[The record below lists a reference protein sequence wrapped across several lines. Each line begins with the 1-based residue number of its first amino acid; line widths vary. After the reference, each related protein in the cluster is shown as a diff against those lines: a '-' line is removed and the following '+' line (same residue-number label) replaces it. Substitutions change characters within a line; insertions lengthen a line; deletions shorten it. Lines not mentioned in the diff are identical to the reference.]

1 MFNKLHFKIAYLF
14 SFIKRRILIILIV
27 VTSSFCAVFFRKEIT
42 NFVNLPIFR
51 QEAIGLEGIYTIK
64 NLPDNIANQI
74 SYGLTVNS
82 ENDKAIISPIVESL
96 SIENENK
103 DYVFTLKDNIF
114 WHNSK
119 KLIASDIDY
128 LSISGIDVNVLS
140 ENQIKISIEKEFS
153 PILSVLTKPL
163 FRKDTLGLGQYKIKK
178 YVLQEGHL
186 KTLYLNPIKDNLSRI
201 IYRFYQNETD
211 LINAYKLGDVDQI
224 KINSLPEE
232 LSKWNN
238 SKITQKIETNEKYS
252 AIFFNT
258 QKINSTQLRQALAYA
273 TPKTKDK
280 NERCLGPISP
290 ESWAYNANVKE
301 YAFNATRAK
310 ELFESNKIDSINL
323 IVGDRRLLS
332 VAEDIKK
339 SWESILSLPT
349 NITIT
354 NQIDT
359 KNFDA
364 ILTYGSIP
372 HDPDQYLFWHSTQI
386 GKNNLTKLNDSRI
399 DKLLED
405 GRFAIGQIERKEI
418 YQDFQRYL
426 LEESPAIFL
435 SYPNIYTITRIKS

>member
-1 MFNKLHFKIAYLF
+1 MFNKLHFKIAYAI
-14 SFIKRRILIILIV
+14 SFIKRKIWAILIIVSIG
-27 VTSSFCAVFFRKEIT
+27 FCAVFFRKEILK
-42 NFVNLPIFR
+42 FINLPIF
-51 QEAIGLEGIYTIK
+51 QKESIGVEGIYTIK

-82 ENDKAIISPIVESL
+82 ENDKAGISPIVESL
-96 SIENENK
+96 NIENENK
-103 DYVFTLKDNIF
+103 DYIFTLKDNIF
-114 WHNSK
+114 WHNGK
-119 KLIASDIDY
+119 KLVASDIDY
-128 LSISGIDVNVLS
+128 SSIAGITTSVIN

-153 PILSVLTKPL
+153 PILSVLSKPL
-163 FRKDTLGLGQYKIKK
+163 FKKNTIGLGQYKIKN
-178 YVLQEGHL
+178 YSLQEGHL
-186 KTLYLNPIKDNLSRI
+186 KTLSLTPTKDNLSRLV
-201 IYRFYQNETD
+201 YRFYQNEVD

-224 KINSLPEE
+224 KISSLPEE
-232 LSKWNN
+232 LVKWSN

-258 QKINSTQLRQALAYA
+258 QKINNKQLRQALAYA
-273 TPKTKDK
+273 TPKTKNQND
-280 NERCLGPISP
+280 RCLGPISP
-290 ESWAYNANVKE
+290 ESWAYNPDVKE
-301 YAFNATRAK
+301 YTFDAAHAK
-310 ELFESNKIDSINL
+310 ELFEKNKIDSIEL

-339 SWESILSLPT
+339 SWESVLGLNT

-359 KNFDA
+359 ENFDA

-405 GRFAIGQIERKEI
+405 GRFAIDQIERKQI
-418 YQDFQRYL
+418 YQDFQKYL

-435 SYPNIYTITRIKS
+435 SYPDAYTITRVK

>member
-1 MFNKLHFKIAYLF
+1 VI
-14 SFIKRRILIILIV
+14 
-27 VTSSFCAVFFRKEIT
+27 TTSFCAVFFRKEIIS
-42 NFVNLPIFR
+42 FVNLPIFR
-51 QEAIGLEGIYTIK
+51 QETIGLEGIYTIK
-64 NLPDNIANQI
+64 NLPDDIANQI

-82 ENDKAIISPIVESL
+82 KNDKAVISPVVESL

-103 DYVFTLKDNIF
+103 DYIFTLKDNIF
-114 WHNSK
+114 WHNGK

-128 LSISGIDVNVLS
+128 SSISGIKINVLN
-140 ENQIKISIEKEFS
+140 ENQVKISIEKEFS
-153 PILSVLTKPL
+153 PILSILSKPL
-163 FRKDTLGLGQYKIKK
+163 FKFKKDTIGLGQYKIKK
-178 YVLQEGHL
+178 YTLQEGHL
-186 KTLYLNPIKDNLSRI
+186 KTLYLNPTKDNLSRI
-201 IYRFYQNETD
+201 IYRFYQNEND

-258 QKINSTQLRQALAYA
+258 QKINNTQLRQALAYA

-290 ESWAYNANVKE
+290 ESWAYNPNIKE

-310 ELFESNKIDSINL
+310 ELFENNKIDSINL

-339 SWESILSLPT
+339 SWESILGLQT
-349 NITIT
+349 NISIT
-354 NQIDT
+354 NQIDIT
-359 KNFDA
+359 NFDA

-418 YQDFQRYL
+418 YQDFQKYL
-426 LEESPAIFL
+426 LEESPTIFL
-435 SYPNIYTITRIKS
+435 SYPDIYTITRVRK